1 MSFMGL
7 IFGLSGCSMGPMF
20 IQEMTSPYGF
30 DETVTTVVEN
40 ARGRGWL
47 VPETYDF
54 QKSLIAHGHADPGR
68 LTVIKL
74 CSPALASRMF
84 AADDS
89 KYVSVMAPCSIS
101 VYEKSDGR
109 TYLSAMDM
117 GLMSTLI
124 GGEVGSVLNEIAR
137 EDAEIVRF
145 AESAE

>member
-1 MSFMGL
+1 
-7 IFGLSGCSMGPMF
+7 MGPMF
-20 IQEMTSPYGF
+20 IQEMKSPYGF

-40 ARGRGWL
+40 ARDRGWL

-54 QKSLIAHGHADPGR
+54 QKSLIAHGHADPGP

-74 CSPALASRMF
+74 CSPTLASRMF
-84 AADDS
+84 AADES

-124 GGEVGSVLNEIAR
+124 GGEVGSVLDEIAR
-137 EDAEIVRF
+137 EDAQIVRF
-145 AESAE
+145 AESSE